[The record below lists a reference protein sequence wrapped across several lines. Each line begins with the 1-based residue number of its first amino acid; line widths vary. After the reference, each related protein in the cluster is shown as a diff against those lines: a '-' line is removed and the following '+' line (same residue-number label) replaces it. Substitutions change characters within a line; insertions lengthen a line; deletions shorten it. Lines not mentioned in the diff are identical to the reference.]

1 MAKQRTKRP
10 VVAPAR
16 PMDESDLEDFA
27 TSDEEEINAAMADPK
42 LKKLV
47 LRHRAAFEGGKDG
60 HGDGHG
66 DGEDDSDEGSDSDA
80 GDDAD
85 DSGDEFIYAGEVMRE
100 ICGDL
105 TWGGADAQWREGLVL
120 ANKQRIDVEDVEN
133 DLEREL
139 AFYNQALEASFAA
152 IKRFEDEG
160 IKWRRPD
167 DYLAEMVKSDGHMAK
182 VKEQLVHEQTV
193 IEEAEQRRKDRE
205 NRKYSKQVA
214 AERRKERS
222 QQKKQAID
230 SVTSMRKQ
238 RAKSNFE
245 GEFDLDQAGLGDPKL
260 KGKRLGERFSA
271 SGAKSNKRQK
281 RDEKYGFGGPKR
293 RQKMNDSYSAAAT
306 DGPARPNRAGGPK
319 SGAGKSGASSKRP
332 GKSRRAAALKSR
344 R

>member
-1 MAKQRTKRP
+1 
-10 VVAPAR
+10 
-16 PMDESDLEDFA
+16 
-27 TSDEEEINAAMADPK
+27 
-42 LKKLV
+42 
-47 LRHRAAFEGGKDG
+47 
-60 HGDGHG
+60 
-66 DGEDDSDEGSDSDA
+66 
-80 GDDAD
+80 
-85 DSGDEFIYAGEVMRE
+85 MRE

-245 GEFDLDQAGLGDPKL
+245 GELTSTRRVWGT
-260 KGKRLGERFSA
+260 RSSRA
-271 SGAKSNKRQK
+271 SGWASGFQHPGPSQTSDRSATKSTALAGRK
-281 RDEKYGFGGPKR
+281 GAR
-293 RQKMNDSYSAAAT
+293 R
-306 DGPARPNRAGGPK
+306 
-319 SGAGKSGASSKRP
+319 
-332 GKSRRAAALKSR
+332 
-344 R
+344 

>member
-1 MAKQRTKRP
+1 MAKQRTKRSVGAP
-10 VVAPAR
+10 VRPA
-16 PMDESDLEDFA
+16 DDSDLEDFA

-47 LRHRAAFEGGKDG
+47 LRHQAAFGGGDVGEDGSEDGSEDDDENDDEGGTCI
-60 HGDGHG
+60 
-66 DGEDDSDEGSDSDA
+66 
-80 GDDAD
+80 
-85 DSGDEFIYAGEVMRE
+85 DEFIYAGEVMRE
-100 ICGDL
+100 ICADM
-105 TWGGADAQWREGLVL
+105 TWGGADAQWKEGLVL
-120 ANKQRIDVEDVEN
+120 ASKQRTEVEDVEN

-152 IKRFEDEG
+152 IKRFEDDG

-193 IEEAEQRRKDRE
+193 IEEAEQRRKERE
-205 NRKYSKQVA
+205 NRKYSKLVA

-245 GEFDLDQAGLGDPKL
+245 GEFDLDQVGLGDAKL

-281 RDEKYGFGGPKR
+281 RDAKYGFGGPKR
-293 RQKMNDSYSAAAT
+293 RQKMNDAYSAAAT
-306 DGPARPNRAGGPK
+306 DGPARTNRAGGPK
-319 SGAGKSGASSKRP
+319 SGGGGKAGVAKRP
-332 GKSRRAAALKSR
+332 GKARRAAALKGR